1 MTDDNPTLFERLV
14 PWWMNREAW
23 RYLLARRH
31 DRDVPWWRVIR
42 CRWLGH
48 PAGIVF
54 YNPGGLEPD
63 TTCRECGDNIG

>member
-1 MTDDNPTLFERLV
+1 MTPRPTL
-14 PWWMNREAW
+14 AH
-23 RYLLARRH
+23 YT
-31 DRDVPWWRVIR
+31 DVPWWRVIR
-42 CRWLGH
+42 CRWRGH